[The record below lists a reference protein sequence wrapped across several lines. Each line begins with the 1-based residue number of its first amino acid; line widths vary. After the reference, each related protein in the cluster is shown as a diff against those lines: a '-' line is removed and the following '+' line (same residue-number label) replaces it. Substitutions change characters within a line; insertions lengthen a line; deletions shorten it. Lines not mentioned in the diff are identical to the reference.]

1 MINSIIS
8 TLIIAVLSVLNP
20 IFLLL
25 AIPSIFTKLGDA
37 ITTVTSSSQWATFL
51 DFVGSVYYFVPKT
64 LVVTL
69 LGFSVV
75 ILLIRIGHAIISEI
89 WIG

>member
-25 AIPSIFTKLGDA
+25 AIPSIFIKLGDA
-37 ITTVTSSSQWATFL
+37 ITTVTSSSQWSTFL